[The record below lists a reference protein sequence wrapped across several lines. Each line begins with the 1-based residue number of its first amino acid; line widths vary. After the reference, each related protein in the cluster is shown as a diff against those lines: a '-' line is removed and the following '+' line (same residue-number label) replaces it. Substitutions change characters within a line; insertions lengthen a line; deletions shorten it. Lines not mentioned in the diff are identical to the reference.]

1 MERPIIF
8 SGPMVRA
15 ILSGNKTQTRRVVK
29 KKLYFPTDPGIGY
42 AVEKGR
48 IKCPYGVPGDRLWV
62 RETCVRFTGITFE
75 GGPWPVCG
83 WKGPKHNQNP
93 YQALLPKAGNENHIE
108 KLNNAAACVT
118 VPSIFMPRWA
128 SRITLEIEDIRVE
141 RLQDISEE
149 DAKAEGIIKFSDMD
163 LYGHDPNGTPGPMVG
178 GSYSEAFMLLWD
190 SINAKKHSWESNPWV
205 WVISFHKV

>member
-128 SRITLEIEDIRVE
+128 SRINLEITAVRVE
-141 RLQDISEE
+141 RLQDISRS
-149 DAKAEGIIKFSDMD
+149 DAHAEG
-163 LYGHDPNGTPGPMVG
+163 LHPGANGLEQACGRSWG
-178 GSYSEAFMLLWD
+178 NAQLAFQALWD
-190 SINAKKHSWESNPWV
+190 SINSKKHPWKDNPWV
-205 WVISFHKV
+205 WVISFSRIEP